1 MSYESLSDKQVQILK
16 YIKDELTVRGYPP
29 SIREICKA
37 VGLSSTSSVHAHLN
51 TLENKG
57 YIRKGTNKRRA
68 LEVID
73 VDDICCNM
81 PKKEIINVPI
91 IGTVTAGSPILAVEN
106 IDDTL
111 PISIDFVGNKE
122 SYVLKV
128 KGESMIEA
136 GILSGDYVIVNSQHT
151 AKNGDIVVA
160 LIGDEATVKTF
171 YKEKDHIRLQP
182 QNSSM
187 DPILIKEPYILG
199 VVKAVVRKYWIIII
213 MGHIFINI

>member
-1 MSYESLSDKQVQILK
+1 MAYEGLSDKQIQILQ
-16 YIKDELTVRGYPP
+16 YIKDELTLRGYPP

-51 TLENKG
+51 TLEEKG
-57 YIRKGTNKRRA
+57 YIKKGTNKRRA
-68 LEVID
+68 LELID
-73 VDDICCNM
+73 VDDICSDM
-81 PKKEIINVPI
+81 PKKEIINLPV

-106 IDDTL
+106 IEDTL

-122 SYVLKV
+122 SYVLRV
-128 KGESMIEA
+128 KGDSMIEA
-136 GILSGDYVIVNSQHT
+136 GILDGDHVIVNSQHD

-171 YKEKDHIRLQP
+171 YREKDHIRLQP

-187 DPILIKEPYILG
+187 DPILIKDPYILG
-199 VVKAVVRKYWIIII
+199 VVKALLRKY
-213 MGHIFINI
+213 

>member
-1 MSYESLSDKQVQILK
+1 MSYEGLSDKQVQILK
-16 YIKDELTVRGYPP
+16 YIKDELTLRGYPP

-51 TLENKG
+51 TLEEKG
-57 YIRKGTNKRRA
+57 YIKKGTNKRRA
-68 LEVID
+68 LELID
-73 VDDICCNM
+73 VDDICSDM
-81 PKKEIINVPI
+81 PKKEIINLPI

-128 KGESMIEA
+128 KGDSMIEA
-136 GILSGDYVIVNSQHT
+136 GILHGDFVIVNSQHN

-160 LIGDEATVKTF
+160 LIGEEATVKTF

-199 VVKAVVRKYWIIII
+199 VVKAVVRKY
-213 MGHIFINI
+213 

>member
-1 MSYESLSDKQVQILK
+1 MSYEGLSDKQIK
-16 YIKDELTVRGYPP
+16 IIEYIKDELTLRGYPP

-51 TLENKG
+51 TLEDKG
-57 YIRKGTNKRRA
+57 YLKKGTNKRRA
-68 LEVID
+68 LELID
-73 VDDICCNM
+73 VDDICSDM
-81 PKKEIINVPI
+81 PKKEIINLPI

-128 KGESMIEA
+128 KGDSMIEA
-136 GILSGDYVIVNSQHT
+136 GILHGDFVIVNSQHN

-199 VVKAVVRKYWIIII
+199 VVKAVVRKY
-213 MGHIFINI
+213 

>member
-1 MSYESLSDKQVQILK
+1 MSYEGLSGKQIKILQ
-16 YIKDELTVRGYPP
+16 YIKDELTLRGYPP

-51 TLENKG
+51 TLEDKG
-57 YIRKGTNKRRA
+57 YIKKGTNKRRA
-68 LEVID
+68 LELID
-73 VDDICCNM
+73 IDDICSDM
-81 PKKEIINVPI
+81 PKKEIINLPI

-136 GILSGDYVIVNSQHT
+136 GILDGDYVIVNSQHT

-199 VVKAVVRKYWIIII
+199 VVKAIVRKY
-213 MGHIFINI
+213 

>member
-1 MSYESLSDKQVQILK
+1 MSYEGLSDKQVKILQ
-16 YIKDELTVRGYPP
+16 YIKDELTLRGYPP

-37 VGLSSTSSVHAHLN
+37 VGLNSTSSVHAHLN
-51 TLENKG
+51 TLEEKG
-57 YIRKGTNKRRA
+57 YIKKGTNKRRA
-68 LEVID
+68 LELID
-73 VDDICCNM
+73 LDDICCDM
-81 PKKEIINVPI
+81 PKKEIINLPI

-128 KGESMIEA
+128 KGDSMIEA
-136 GILSGDYVIVNSQHT
+136 GILHGDYVIVNSQRN

-199 VVKAVVRKYWIIII
+199 VVKAVVRKY
-213 MGHIFINI
+213 